1 MLSKNTEIFMS
12 IIKDGFYKVAFAAGL
27 PGEGG
32 LVVAKDNSVYGSD
45 SQFLYSGK
53 ATGEQSQ
60 VASTITVSALSGAA
74 KSVFGSTGGKF
85 VLQAKGTAS
94 DTSFHL
100 AAPAPIPGAQG
111 IVITG
116 TWIAPLEL

>member
-1 MLSKNTEIFMS
+1 MS

-32 LVVAKDNSVYGSD
+32 LVVAKDDAVYGGD
-45 SQFLYSGK
+45 SQFLYSGS
-53 ATGEQSQ
+53 ATGDSSA

-74 KSVFGSTGGKF
+74 KSVFGGTGGKF
-85 VLQAKGTAS
+85 VLHVKGTAS
-94 DTSFHL
+94 DANFHL

-116 TWIAPLEL
+116 TWIAPLDL